1 MDSGAWTTRTALRH
15 FQDARRRAW
24 LSSFAALLRGQS
36 SAMLSLEEVRA
47 RLNVRGQR
55 YLGLKPVPLNNIIGS
70 EGRYEDFDR
79 HFLPRSD
86 TLKHRWSRIDR
97 AMQEAVHLPP
107 VDLYKI
113 GDVYFVRDGNHRV
126 SVARQMG
133 ADFIDAN
140 VVELLVDIPL
150 GPDLAVRDLLLK
162 EEYSDF
168 LEWTDLHTLRPDER
182 IEFSELGG
190 YLDLVRDIN
199 AHRYYLGLQLQR
211 DIGRDEAVADW
222 YDNVYMP
229 IVQVLREHNLLRHF
243 SGRTE
248 ADLYRW
254 IMEHRW
260 YMRERSG
267 ADPGPEAAAAEYVEM
282 FGRKRLGGALEN
294 ALRATLGRLNP
305 WG

>member
-1 MDSGAWTTRTALRH
+1 MDSGAWTTRAALRH
-15 FQDARRRAW
+15 FQDARRKAL
-24 LSSFAALLRGQS
+24 LSSLAALLRGQS

-55 YLGLKPVPLNNIIGS
+55 YLGLKAVPLNYIIGS

-86 TLKHRWSRIDR
+86 ILKQRWSRIDQ
-97 AMQEAVHLPP
+97 AMQLSVNLPP

-168 LEWTDLHTLRPDER
+168 LEWTDLHRLRPDER

-229 IVQVLREHNLLRHF
+229 IVQVTREQDLLRQF
-243 SGRTE
+243 PGRTE

-254 IMEHRW
+254 IMDHRW

-267 ADPGPEAAAAEYVEM
+267 ADPGPEAAAAEYVAM
-282 FGRKRLGGALEN
+282 FGRKRLVGALES
-294 ALRATLGRLNP
+294 ALRATLGKLNP
-305 WG
+305 WS